1 MNLLGQPI
9 PMNEFNQWKAKYQE
23 LVGEFER
30 NKSSSTQLEN
40 LLLRVVI
47 RLTMAARGLD
57 PRFDSQL
64 MEIIELLRKGV
75 FSDKIRNQLDEL
87 SNALLL
93 TKEEHHSSNLIEESK
108 LLFKFLNCCLQSVE
122 QQMILK
128 NVQERVEQEE
138 IKDVNTLFVALLKL
152 PIWSSDSPQKK
163 MPELPAKTGLFAKV
177 LNRTL
182 PKADAENSGKIDV
195 GAVRDRICLLL
206 DAVEIPAGLGS
217 EAENIRNQLRMNEAP
232 EAFLTALN
240 EAIDFIA
247 HVKSYVQS
255 EQQAFE
261 SFLATLTEKL
271 GTIEKQAIGVSA
283 ITQASVKDKQTT
295 HETFSS
301 EVERLR
307 SGTRGATDIDQ
318 LKNLVT
324 SRLEVIVYHLTK
336 SRDKEL
342 DRLQLTEQQLSN
354 LAGRLRELEEETQEL
369 HAKVH
374 AERDLALRDALT
386 SLPNRMAYEER
397 VMMEVARWRRFLHP
411 LTLLV
416 WDVDFFKSINDRFGH
431 QAGDK
436 CLVIIGQELLESIR
450 STDFVAR

>member
-93 TKEEHHSSNLIEESK
+93 TKEEHNSSNLIEESK

-152 PIWSSDSPQKK
+152 PIWSSD
-163 MPELPAKTGLFAKV
+163 
-177 LNRTL
+177 
-182 PKADAENSGKIDV
+182 
-195 GAVRDRICLLL
+195 
-206 DAVEIPAGLGS
+206 
-217 EAENIRNQLRMNEAP
+217 
-232 EAFLTALN
+232 
-240 EAIDFIA
+240 
-247 HVKSYVQS
+247 
-255 EQQAFE
+255 
-261 SFLATLTEKL
+261 
-271 GTIEKQAIGVSA
+271 
-283 ITQASVKDKQTT
+283 
-295 HETFSS
+295 
-301 EVERLR
+301 
-307 SGTRGATDIDQ
+307 
-318 LKNLVT
+318 
-324 SRLEVIVYHLTK
+324 
-336 SRDKEL
+336 
-342 DRLQLTEQQLSN
+342 
-354 LAGRLRELEEETQEL
+354 
-369 HAKVH
+369 
-374 AERDLALRDALT
+374 
-386 SLPNRMAYEER
+386 
-397 VMMEVARWRRFLHP
+397 
-411 LTLLV
+411 
-416 WDVDFFKSINDRFGH
+416 
-431 QAGDK
+431 
-436 CLVIIGQELLESIR
+436 
-450 STDFVAR
+450 